1 MLSINTMMPKLLW
14 IKLFFTVKLLAT
26 TGMVFMALLAVSATI
41 FLTYLFWAAENEV
54 SAELKAFRVQ
64 RFRLCLKALQGNSF
78 NDFYSLYFVLNYAS
92 KTH

>member
-26 TGMVFMALLAVSATI
+26 TGMVFMVLLAVSATI

-54 SAELKAFRVQ
+54 SAELKSISCSKVSTLF
-64 RFRLCLKALQGNSF
+64 KALQGNSF

>member
-41 FLTYLFWAAENEV
+41 FLTYLF
-54 SAELKAFRVQ
+54 
-64 RFRLCLKALQGNSF
+64 
-78 NDFYSLYFVLNYAS
+78 
-92 KTH
+92 